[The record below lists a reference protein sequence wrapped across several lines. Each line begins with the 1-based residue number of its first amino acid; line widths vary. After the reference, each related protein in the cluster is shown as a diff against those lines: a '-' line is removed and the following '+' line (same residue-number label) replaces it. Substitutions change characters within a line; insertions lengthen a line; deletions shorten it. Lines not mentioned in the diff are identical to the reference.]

1 MNVRGIRWPVVA
13 AAMAVT
19 LGLLLGIGFVLKT
32 QTVDAPLKALY
43 ASSPAVA
50 AATIDRAEE
59 GYKITLQM
67 KDVPD
72 LAAAYSTLD
81 QETAK
86 LMKGIP
92 YTIAVADQRNDQLE
106 QAYRRVNLYVQE
118 ALTTGRFADMA
129 DRAETEATKVG
140 LTARIAVDN
149 DRVYVQMKGENGYL
163 YSVVNRTAADT
174 AKLQRTEGGY
184 SL

>member
-13 AAMAVT
+13 ATMAVT

-32 QTVDAPLKALY
+32 QTVDTPLKALY

-50 AATIDRAEE
+50 ASTIERQDE
-59 GYKITLQM
+59 GYKITVQM

-72 LAAAYSTLD
+72 LAAAYAKLD

-86 LMKGIP
+86 LMKGLP
-92 YTIAVADQRNDQLE
+92 YTIAVEDQRSEQLE

-129 DRAETEATKVG
+129 DRAEAEAAKAG
-140 LTARIAVDN
+140 LTARIGVDN
-149 DRVYVQMKGENGYL
+149 DRVYVQMHDKTGYL
-163 YSVVNRTAADT
+163 YSVVNRTPVDAT
-174 AKLQRTEGGY
+174 KVQRVEGGI